1 MECEWR
7 PLWSIDCCFIRPI
20 FRKVVLKFL
29 GFAYFDRNARSYY
42 YNLFGVVIIESHKL
56 IDGKLEIYVRNYISS
71 DIYMPFHFRIDPNVR
86 GKTSEKYPTKI
97 S

>member
-42 YNLFGVVIIESHKL
+42 YNLLDVVIIESHKP
-56 IDGKLEIYVRNYISS
+56 IDGQLEIYVRKYISS

-86 GKTSEKYPTKI
+86 GKTSEKYPTKF